1 MLSVTVHDRRRFH
14 HYITDTN
21 THAHLNY
28 FLLLLQDSSQHTR
41 KIILYHTVLILG
53 TSYDTVPVSY
63 SVGESFKSK
72 TSFPSICS
80 IDCCL

>member
-14 HYITDTN
+14 HYITDTS
-21 THAHLNY
+21 THAHLKS
-28 FLLLLQDSSQHTR
+28 FPLLLQDSSQHIS
-41 KIILYHTVLILG
+41 KIILCHTVLILG
-53 TSYDTVPVSY
+53 TRCDTVPVSY